1 MSAVVTSTIVLS
13 STARLPFVVLFKH
26 DLISIGVE
34 AVEDSRPEN
43 VLRFEGDGESSFLP
57 ESVHSFKVCRRNGE
71 NEPAPERSFESSF
84 FSLAVVIRV
93 REPTRQN
100 QPGKSKCQVSEIG
113 LVVMRDLPETDVP
126 VQRARRIEI
135 VNA

>member
-1 MSAVVTSTIVLS
+1 MSVVVTSTIVLS
-13 STARLPFVVLFKH
+13 STARRPFMVLFEH

-43 VLRFEGDGESSFLP
+43 VLRFERDGEFPFLP

-71 NEPAPERSFESSF
+71 NEPAPERTFQSSF
-84 FSLAVVIRV
+84 LSLFVVIRV
-93 REPTRQN
+93 PEPTRQN
-100 QPGKSKCQVSEIG
+100 QPGKSICQVAEIG